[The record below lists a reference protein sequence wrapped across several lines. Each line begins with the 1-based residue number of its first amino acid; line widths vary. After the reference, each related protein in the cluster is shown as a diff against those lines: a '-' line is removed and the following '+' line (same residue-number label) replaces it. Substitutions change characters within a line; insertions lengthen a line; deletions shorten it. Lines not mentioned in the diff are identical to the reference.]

1 MTRSAST
8 LTPGDFERLYERFN
22 ASVCQ
27 FDCGKKC
34 SPLNGGSPVCCST
47 QDAVPVVHKAE
58 FKLLQNRSDLWKRFK
73 PYDAPTRKIV
83 EDLTTSSCAIECKG
97 AAFCERHN
105 RTIACRAFP
114 FFPYVTRARQVIG
127 LSVYWIF
134 EDRCWMM
141 SNLRLVEQDFIN
153 ECLDT
158 WHAIFAKD
166 QEEWETYIDY
176 SATMRRVFSR
186 WRRPI
191 PVLNRQAGLLLVD
204 PSTGDVKE
212 GRGDGDYPKY
222 GPFKSETAYRRAIK
236 TAGGTVPA
244 EGLKPV

>member
-1 MTRSAST
+1 MTKPASP
-8 LTPGDFERLYERFN
+8 LTPDDFARLYERFN
-22 ASVCQ
+22 APVCK
-27 FDCGKKC
+27 FDCGRKC
-34 SPLNGGSPVCCST
+34 APLNGGSPVCCST

-58 FKLLQNRSDLWKRFK
+58 FKLLQSRTDLWKRFK
-73 PYDAPTRKIV
+73 PYDAATRKIV
-83 EDLTTSSCAIECKG
+83 DELTTSSCAIECKG

-114 FFPYVTRARQVIG
+114 FFPYVSRERQVLG

-141 SNLRLVEQDFIN
+141 SNMRLVEKPFIE

-166 QEEWETYIDY
+166 KEEWETYVDY

-186 WRRPI
+186 WCRRI
-191 PVLNRQAGLLLVD
+191 PVLDRDARLLLVD
-204 PSTGDVKE
+204 PSTGE
-212 GRGDGDYPKY
+212 TRRGRTEEYPRY
-222 GPFKSETAYRRAIK
+222 GPFVSEAAYRRAIRA
-236 TAGGTVPA
+236 AGGTVPA
-244 EGLKPV
+244 VGLKPE